1 MTGNFYWVMW
11 IPIILLFFMFA
22 SDPIGCGL
30 LIFIIWLFYYFL
42 EMIGYFPKEE
52 TVEPYPERCKQIT
65 LAGDRCK
72 HNRSRDS
79 EKGYCAFHE
88 NKSR

>member
-1 MTGNFYWVMW
+1 MNPAFMVLIGFLYML
-11 IPIILLFFMFA
+11 IEAPIFMVGLMILAWLY
-22 SDPIGCGL
+22 DRY
-30 LIFIIWLFYYFL
+30 IFDLGI
-42 EMIGYFPKEE
+42 FPKEE

>member
-1 MTGNFYWVMW
+1 MNPAFMV
-11 IPIILLFFMFA
+11 PIAFLYMLIEAPIFMVGLMILAWLYERYIDDLGFFE
-22 SDPIGCGL
+22 
-30 LIFIIWLFYYFL
+30 IFR
-42 EMIGYFPKEE
+42 KEE

-65 LAGDRCK
+65 LAGNRCK
-72 HNRSRDS
+72 HHRSRDS